1 MLSTLILKNATS
13 QTHSEFNSYTK
24 ELMIQL
30 LASNDNKFF
39 SKEEDLK
46 KAYDEF
52 EDAIETKSILLQLCN
67 DEKLI
72 LDTLIKYNK
81 DFELKESFENSWRNW
96 KINKDLID
104 SNLQSEPLYS
114 TTFEEL
120 EHFTQTLEKNLGK
133 TREQIFQEIKE
144 SIDSDS

>member
-1 MLSTLILKNATS
+1 MFNDKTER
-13 QTHSEFNSYTK
+13 SEFNSYTK
-24 ELMIQL
+24 ELMVQL
-30 LASNDNKFF
+30 IASNNNKHF
-39 SKEEDLK
+39 ETEDDLK
-46 KAYDEF
+46 KAYFNFRDGL
-52 EDAIETKSILLQLCN
+52 ETKSILLQLCN

-104 SNLQSEPLYS
+104 INLQSEPLYS

-144 SIDSDS
+144 TIKNIG